1 MLQLLDLAHAVPNWV
16 VFVTVTAVLIGLGL
30 TLPLLARALRGQDTD
45 DAANRFTLDGI
56 RGVSTMLA
64 LILGFSLNQ
73 VLVNFREAS
82 ELVTREASVVNQ
94 LDRGLL
100 RLGVPE
106 FEQLRPVLL
115 EYVRVTVTEEWPL
128 MARGQRS
135 EAAQQLFNQLQM
147 VVRTTDVG
155 SPRQQALYTEI
166 LRMLEQQ
173 SDVREARFQATR
185 ERLPELFWY
194 AILMPCLLLLWM
206 HALTDTQL
214 YTRVVKV
221 AMMGTLGTLIALVM
235 VLDRPF
241 RGETSVT
248 PYALERAIERMQ
260 ARR

>member
-1 MLQLLDLAHAVPNWV
+1 MHMLLDLAYAVPNWV
-16 VFVTVTAVLIGLGL
+16 VFVTIPSVLVALGL
-30 TLPLLARALRGQDTD
+30 ALPRLTRALRGQETD

-56 RGVSTMLA
+56 RGVSTMLV
-64 LILGFSLNQ
+64 LILAFSLNQ
-73 VLVNFREAS
+73 VLTNFREAS
-82 ELVTREASVVNQ
+82 DLVSREAAVVNQ

-106 FEQLRPVLL
+106 LEALRPVLL
-115 EYVRVTVTEEWPL
+115 EYVRVTVAEEWPL
-128 MARGQRS
+128 MSRGERS
-135 EAAQQLFNQLQM
+135 EAAQQLLNQVQM

-185 ERLPELFWY
+185 QRLPELFWY
-194 AILMPCLLLLWM
+194 AIFLPCVLLLWM

-214 YTRVVKV
+214 FTRVVKV
-221 AMMGTLGTLIALVM
+221 AMLGTLGTLIALVM
-235 VLDRPF
+235 VFDRPF

-248 PYALERAIERMQ
+248 PYALERAMERMQ
-260 ARR
+260 TRR